1 MKNTLWLFSFICMS
15 FFAIHAQTGP
25 GGVGND
31 SNNGLWLRTDVI
43 NQANGTA
50 ITTWNDN
57 SGNGNSANQT
67 AVEKQP
73 VFYTSSALNNMPI
86 IRFDGANDE
95 MSIADADILDNTA
108 GISMY
113 AVLRPNNLNGQP
125 RGILGKRI
133 TYSTSENY
141 SYTWFF
147 YSTDKL
153 YLDVVTS
160 NNRFDSNNTKFFNAT
175 NYILS
180 WNFDGTLE
188 QSQRSNMVNGSDVMV
203 THSENSTFIPNG
215 NQPVTL
221 GALNQGYGTYLGADY
236 AEIIQFNEKLNAAE
250 QIIVQNYLSA
260 KYDIALSTNDYYM
273 QDTVANGNF
282 DFNVAGI
289 GQAADGTNHTDSR
302 GSGIVRISS
311 PSALSNQD
319 FLFWGEDRNDASYN
333 FTTNNSVFTE
343 QLDSKWRV
351 SKVNDLG
358 NVTVIFDITNVDLS
372 NKQNCQPLQLVV
384 ANNVNFTS
392 STVYN
397 LTITGNTA
405 TANNV
410 TFSDGDFF
418 TLQYLDEIVWDGTSF
433 YNGSGVANAPNATDE
448 CLRFTIKAGTTVT
461 LNENAHIRQIDV
473 ENGASLN
480 VADGILLEV
489 ENELN
494 IDGEVDLIGEAQLI
508 QNHSGTNLNTG
519 QGALKK
525 RQQGTSNLYNYNYW
539 SSPVNREGYWQLSFL
554 EDADGVVNFTNANN
568 ANPTTSPVTL
578 SDRWLYQYN
587 SSSGYNGWSLINP
600 TTELLPGLGYTMKGS
615 GGGGA
620 NYEYLFKGLP
630 NDGDL
635 SITANTGND
644 ILIGNPY
651 PSALDADVFINDN
664 LSVIDGSLYFWE
676 HFDSNTS
683 HSLSNYEGGY
693 AVYNLMMSLPAISD
707 SSGLTSGQGNTSK
720 PAPTKNV
727 AVGQG
732 FFVSIDNTGAI
743 NFNNAQRVFARES
756 QNESVYYR
764 SSQSNT
770 IVADDRMKLKIAF
783 KDPGNYVRIIGL
795 GYDENATNG
804 YDKGFDARAFDV
816 QKNEMYWDLDDEKL
830 SILALSQYNPSQ
842 ELPVWLKVED
852 VGNYKFKV
860 DELQNVPNEF
870 SVFLKDNETST
881 LYDITNNEVSLWLD
895 SMENS
900 ERFSIV
906 FQETV
911 LNIED
916 FNLNNISL
924 IYDAVQKEVKL
935 LDIEHSGI
943 TKMTLYSV
951 FGQQIW
957 TKIDNE
963 ITTEFNVS
971 DLTDGVYLLKL
982 ENNEGAKSF
991 KFVKN

>member
-1 MKNTLWLFSFICMS
+1 MKYTLRLLSLICMFSFNIY
-15 FFAIHAQTGP
+15 AQTGP
-25 GGVGND
+25 GGVGNV
-31 SNNGLWLRTDVI
+31 SNNGLWLRTDAI
-43 NQANGTA
+43 NQVNGTTISA
-50 ITTWNDN
+50 WIDD
-57 SGNGNSANQT
+57 SGNGNNANQIVAT
-67 AVEKQP
+67 KQP
-73 VFYTSSALNNMPI
+73 VFYESSALNNMPI

-95 MSIADADILDNTA
+95 MSIADSDILDNTT
-108 GISMY
+108 GITMY

-125 RGILGKRI
+125 KGILGKRLS
-133 TYSTSENY
+133 YSVSANY

-147 YSTDKL
+147 YSANKL
-153 YLDVVTS
+153 YLDIVTS
-160 NNRFDSNNTKFFNAT
+160 NNRFNSDSTKFFNAT

-188 QSQRSNMVNGSDVMV
+188 QSQRGNMVNGSDVMV
-203 THSENSTFIPNG
+203 THPENSTFIPNG

-221 GALNQGYGTYLGADY
+221 GALNEGYGTYLGADF
-236 AEIIQFNEKLNAAE
+236 AEIIQFNERLNAAE

-260 KYDIALSTNDYYM
+260 KYDIALSTNDYYT

-289 GQAADGTNHTDSR
+289 GQAADGTNYTDSQ
-302 GSGIVRISS
+302 GSGIVRMSS

-333 FTTNNSVFTE
+333 FTTNNSVYAE

-351 SKVNDLG
+351 SKLNDLG
-358 NVTVIFDITNVDLS
+358 DVTVTFDITNVDLS

-433 YNGSGVANAPNATDE
+433 YNGSGFANAPNATDE

-461 LNENAHIRQIDV
+461 LNENAHVRQIDI
-473 ENGASLN
+473 ESGASLS
-480 VADGILLEV
+480 VADGFLLEV

-508 QNHSGTNLNTG
+508 QNHSGVNLNTG
-519 QGALKK
+519 IGALKK

-539 SSPVNREGYWQLSFL
+539 SSPVNRGGHWQLSFL

-568 ANPTTSPVTL
+568 ANPTTTPITL
-578 SDRWLYQYN
+578 SNRWLYQYN
-587 SSSGYNGWSLINP
+587 SSSGYNGWNLLTP
-600 TTELLPGLGYTMKGS
+600 TTQLLPGYGYTMKGS
-615 GGGGA
+615 GGGGSE
-620 NYEYLFKGLP
+620 YEYIFKGLP
-630 NDGDL
+630 NDGEL
-635 SITANTGND
+635 TITANPGND

-651 PSALDADVFINDN
+651 PSSLDADVFINDN

-676 HFDSNTS
+676 HFESNSS
-683 HSLSNYEGGY
+683 HYLSNYEGGY
-693 AVYNLMMSLPAISD
+693 AVYNLMMGIPAIAD

-732 FFVSIDNTGAI
+732 FFVSIDNTGDI
-743 NFNNAQRVFARES
+743 NFNNTQRVFARES

-764 SSQSNT
+764 SNQPST
-770 IVADDRMKLKIAF
+770 MDADDRMKLKIAF
-783 KDPGNYVRIIGL
+783 KDPNNHTRIIGL
-795 GYDENATNG
+795 GYDENTTNG

-816 QKNEMYWDLDDEKL
+816 QKNEMYWDLEGEKL
-830 SILALSQYNPSQ
+830 SILALPQYNPTQ

-870 SVFLKDNETST
+870 SVFLKDNETSM
-881 LYDITNNEVSLWLD
+881 LYNITNNEVSLWLD
-895 SMENS
+895 GMENS

-911 LNIED
+911 LNTED
-916 FNLNNISL
+916 FYLNNISL
-924 IYDAVQKEVKL
+924 KYDAVEKEVKL
-935 LDIEHSGI
+935 LHIQRSEI
-943 TKMTLYSV
+943 TKMTLYSIL
-951 FGQQIW
+951 GQQIW

-963 ITTEFNVS
+963 ITTEFNVG
-971 DLTDGVYLLKL
+971 DLTNGVYLLKL

-991 KFVKN
+991 KFIKN

>member
-1 MKNTLWLFSFICMS
+1 M
-15 FFAIHAQTGP
+15 
-25 GGVGND
+25 
-31 SNNGLWLRTDVI
+31 
-43 NQANGTA
+43 
-50 ITTWNDN
+50 
-57 SGNGNSANQT
+57 
-67 AVEKQP
+67 
-73 VFYTSSALNNMPI
+73 
-86 IRFDGANDE
+86 
-95 MSIADADILDNTA
+95 
-108 GISMY
+108 
-113 AVLRPNNLNGQP
+113 
-125 RGILGKRI
+125 
-133 TYSTSENY
+133 
-141 SYTWFF
+141 
-147 YSTDKL
+147 
-153 YLDVVTS
+153 
-160 NNRFDSNNTKFFNAT
+160 
-175 NYILS
+175 
-180 WNFDGTLE
+180 
-188 QSQRSNMVNGSDVMV
+188 
-203 THSENSTFIPNG
+203 
-215 NQPVTL
+215 
-221 GALNQGYGTYLGADY
+221 
-236 AEIIQFNEKLNAAE
+236 
-250 QIIVQNYLSA
+250 
-260 KYDIALSTNDYYM
+260 
-273 QDTVANGNF
+273 
-282 DFNVAGI
+282 
-289 GQAADGTNHTDSR
+289 
-302 GSGIVRISS
+302 
-311 PSALSNQD
+311 
-319 FLFWGEDRNDASYN
+319 
-333 FTTNNSVFTE
+333 
-343 QLDSKWRV
+343 
-351 SKVNDLG
+351 
-358 NVTVIFDITNVDLS
+358 
-372 NKQNCQPLQLVV
+372 
-384 ANNVNFTS
+384 
-392 STVYN
+392 
-397 LTITGNTA
+397 
-405 TANNV
+405 
-410 TFSDGDFF
+410 
-418 TLQYLDEIVWDGTSF
+418 
-433 YNGSGVANAPNATDE
+433 
-448 CLRFTIKAGTTVT
+448 
-461 LNENAHIRQIDV
+461 
-473 ENGASLN
+473 
-480 VADGILLEV
+480 ADGILLEV

-587 SSSGYNGWSLINP
+587 SSSGYNGWNLINP